1 MLETD
6 SSCGDTVDILRL
18 SSQNIKEGDLLTVS
32 VDIRNVG
39 KRTGKEVVQV
49 YVSDILASIPKAVKE
64 LKGFSKIELAPGKTK
79 SVEIELK
86 DSDFSHYVEHLG
98 KFAVESGEF
107 QILVGSSSRDIR
119 LRESVVCCRRRQ
131 GTLDNAPLAADL
143 VERRSSCR

>member
-1 MLETD
+1 M
-6 SSCGDTVDILRL
+6 
-18 SSQNIKEGDLLTVS
+18 
-32 VDIRNVG
+32 DIRNVG